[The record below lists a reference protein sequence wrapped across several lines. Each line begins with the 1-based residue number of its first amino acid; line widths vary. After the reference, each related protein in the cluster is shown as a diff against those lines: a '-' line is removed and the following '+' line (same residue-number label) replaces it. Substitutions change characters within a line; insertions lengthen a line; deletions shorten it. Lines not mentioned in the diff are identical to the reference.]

1 MFQPGQHSTGPDVQS
16 LLEWVDGV
24 ADRFEADWR
33 TGRPPAIADYL
44 DNTNGNERVALL
56 RELVRIDLERRS
68 KLGWKRSWEDYV
80 REFPELKEV
89 VEDDVD
95 YLWGLTEDTPTACEL
110 AHDEVASPREP
121 ARNEKWPV
129 IAGYQILAELGRGGM
144 GTVYKA
150 RQQQLKRI
158 VALKIIRS
166 TAERNPRH
174 QARFSVEAEAA
185 ARLQHPN
192 IVQIYEVGHQ
202 DGVHYLGME
211 YVDGGSLAQR
221 LMGKPQPARLAAE
234 LVAKL
239 ARAMHY
245 AHEHGVIHRDIKPGN
260 ILLQIDSRQQSVG
273 RRNPADGD
281 DEARLPTPD
290 SYLLSNPKITDFG
303 LAKLLE
309 DDASHTVSGT
319 IVGTPCYMA
328 PEQAAGKA
336 KEVGPTADVYAL
348 GAILYEMLAGRPPF
362 EGTSVLD
369 TLEQIRA
376 GELTP
381 PSRLLPRMP
390 RDVET
395 ICLKALAYAPAHRY
409 ASAGA
414 LADDLH
420 RFLEREPIRA
430 RPVGAA
436 ERLWRWCRRH
446 PARAG
451 LVAAVAAL
459 LLTLVV
465 ASMLVALAST
475 AQERVSRREGL
486 VRQLQLVGAH
496 SHLNGW
502 SEEAWRLAAEAA
514 ALQKDATLRSLAA
527 NACAGLDARVGK
539 QLEGVSVSWLA
550 LDHKG
555 EQVLLGGRNSNL
567 GQPLEGAKLWNLDTG
582 AVEVSRQAGAGPVA
596 FRRDGTP
603 LQLVPADDRT
613 LLLWNLLDQKRLM
626 ECRLSAAATEP
637 QSSTWQ
643 VNELGFPVLALARE
657 GTVAAAASAGENRRS
672 ALAVWDT
679 ASGHLLF
686 QVNQAARTLALAP
699 DGGLL
704 AAGDDQGRITL
715 WSVPAGTRLSTFEMG
730 RVTVHCLVFSP
741 DGKLLG
747 VGDSAGMVTVWD
759 IEARRPITYCR
770 GAHDEVYVLAFNSD
784 GTLIASGGRGPAC
797 IWDAATGTLL
807 LSLRSHGLTTAL
819 AFSAD
824 DRSLILG
831 SRTPARVYLW
841 ELERDRGLR
850 TLRGLASQ
858 AAHLCFSRDGR
869 LLAALAH
876 NWQVMIWD
884 VQRGCLRWRFV
895 VPKGNADDDAALAFS
910 PDGKQ
915 FACAAG
921 EGARLWD
928 MDRGRELA
936 SWDLPPGS
944 RDVLAFQ
951 KPDRLLLFREEA
963 SDRPPPPGVGEA
975 QASLPL
981 PRVCRL
987 RNLLGATPAKPVFE
1001 IAGVNEHLL
1010 DAVATPDGGTLIVE
1024 HTQQGPGRQIRTVQ
1038 AYDSL
1043 TGAEHWSISSVRSQM
1058 SGTLALDPT
1067 GCLIAFQTDNR
1078 DDEGILVDVATGE
1091 FRGGLAPFA
1100 VCLGLEGNTFL
1111 RLGSGE
1117 SSRENRGY
1125 GFSRRG
1131 DISPRLILG
1140 LETTRS
1146 FHPVFSRDGNFLA
1159 WSNTDG
1165 TVSVCE
1171 LQCLRRR
1178 LSEVGLEW

>member
-1 MFQPGQHSTGPDVQS
+1 MFQAGQHSTGQDVQS

-24 ADRFEADWR
+24 ADRFEADWQS
-33 TGRPPAIADYL
+33 GGPPAIADYL
-44 DNTNGNERVALL
+44 DDTNGNERVALL

-68 KLGWKRSWEDYV
+68 KLGWKYSWEDYA

-89 VEDDVD
+89 AEDEVD
-95 YLWGLTEDTPTACEL
+95 SLWDLTEGAPMSL
-110 AHDEVASPREP
+110 EVARTVAASPREP

-129 IAGYQILAELGRGGM
+129 IAGYHILAELGHGGM

-150 RQQQLKRI
+150 RQQQLKRV

-192 IVQIYEVGHQ
+192 IVQIYEVGQQ

-239 ARAMHY
+239 ARAMQY

-260 ILLQIDSRQQSVG
+260 ILLQVDSRQQSAKG
-273 RRNPADGD
+273 RHAERAHDQPALASSDCQ
-281 DEARLPTPD
+281 
-290 SYLLSNPKITDFG
+290 LLFNPKITDFG

-328 PEQAAGKA
+328 PEQAAGNA
-336 KEVGPTADVYAL
+336 KEVGPTTDVYAL

-362 EGTSVLD
+362 GGTSVLD

-376 GELTP
+376 GEFTP
-381 PSRLLPRMP
+381 PSRLLPRVP

-395 ICLKALAYAPAHRY
+395 ICLKALAFCPAHRY

-414 LADDLH
+414 LADDLQ

-436 ERLWRWCRRH
+436 ERVWRWCRRH

-451 LVAAVAAL
+451 LVAAVGAL

-475 AQERVSRREGL
+475 AQERASRHEGL
-486 VRQLQLVGAH
+486 VRQLQLLGAH
-496 SHLNGW
+496 SHMNGW
-502 SEEAWRLAAEAA
+502 SEEAWQLAAEAA
-514 ALQKDATLRSLAA
+514 VLQKDAPLRSLAA
-527 NACAGLDARVGK
+527 DACAGLDARVGK

-550 LDHKG
+550 VDQKG
-555 EQVLLGGRNSNL
+555 KQVLLGGRNSNL
-567 GQPLEGAKLWNLDTG
+567 GQPLEGAKIWNLDTG
-582 AVEVSRQAGAGPVA
+582 VVEVSRHSGAGPVA

-603 LQLVPADDRT
+603 VQLVPADNRT
-613 LLLWNLLDQKRLM
+613 LLLWSLLDQKRLM
-626 ECRLSAAATEP
+626 EYRLSVAPTEP

-643 VNELGFPVLALARE
+643 INELGFPVLALAPE
-657 GTVAAAASAGENRRS
+657 GTVAAAAIAGEKQRS
-672 ALAVWDT
+672 AVAAWDS

-686 QVNQAARTLALAP
+686 QVSQAARTLALSA
-699 DGGLL
+699 DGSLL

-715 WSVPAGTRLSTFEMG
+715 WSVPAGTRLASFAMG
-730 RVTVHCLVFSP
+730 RVAVHCLAFSP

-747 VGDSAGMVTVWD
+747 VGDSAGLVTVWD

-770 GAHDEVYVLAFNSD
+770 GAHEDVYVLAFNSD

-797 IWDAATGTLL
+797 IWDAATGRLL
-807 LSLRSHGLTTAL
+807 LSLRSHGQTTAL

-824 DRSLILG
+824 DGSLILG
-831 SRTPARVYLW
+831 NRSPARVLRW

-850 TLRGLASQ
+850 TLRGLTSQ
-858 AAHLCFSRDGR
+858 AAHLCFSKDGR

-884 VQRGCLRWRFV
+884 VQRGCFRWQFP
-895 VPKGNADDDAALAFS
+895 VPKADADDGAALAFS
-910 PDGKQ
+910 PDGKR

-921 EGARLWD
+921 KGARLWD

-936 SWDLPPGS
+936 SWELPPGTK
-944 RDVLAFQ
+944 DVLAFQ
-951 KPDRLLLFREEA
+951 NPDRLLLFREEA
-963 SDRPPPPGVGEA
+963 SDRPSPPGLGEG

-987 RNLLGATPAKPVFE
+987 RNLLGATPTKAVFE

-1010 DAVATPDGGTLIVE
+1010 DAVATPDGTTLIVE

-1038 AYDSL
+1038 AYDTL
-1043 TGAEHWSISSVRSQM
+1043 TGAERWAIASVRSQM
-1058 SGTLALDPT
+1058 SGTLALDPA
-1067 GCLIAFQTDNR
+1067 GRLVALQTDNR

-1091 FRGGLAPFA
+1091 LRAGLAPFA
-1100 VCLGLEGNTFL
+1100 VCLGLDGNTFL
-1111 RLGSGE
+1111 RLGKGE

-1125 GFSRRG
+1125 SFYRRG

-1140 LETTRS
+1140 LETSRS
-1146 FHPVFSRDGNFLA
+1146 FHPVFSQDGNILA

-1171 LQCLRRR
+1171 LQCLQRR